1 MTVKGHEG
9 GSWGAGNSLF
19 PLHDDD
25 IDVFIYKTVNNS
37 AGKHLKQEVPFLV
50 TLEKLHCY

>member
-9 GSWGAGNSLF
+9 GPWGAGNSLF